1 MRANVD
7 VQECAMQVSQCR
19 LRLRDLPVPGA
30 VCRPG
35 APDSTGKDA
44 NQGEH
49 GGGNGKGGREAQAA
63 ARKTERRSVTTHNA
77 SANGDR
83 GAGERGVQLGRKQVE
98 GDAPGG
104 RQGDGGRRARI
115 SNQPRRTYVSGRST
129 ETGIMPIL
137 ARIWTEASVTTWRG
151 RYGSVISRSC
161 YRGAMTR

>member
-1 MRANVD
+1 MRANID

-49 GGGNGKGGREAQAA
+49 GGGNSKGGREAQAA

-115 SNQPRRTYVSGRST
+115 STHPRGST
-129 ETGIMPIL
+129 SPRGLLRLGSCQSWHAFGQRPPRKLGVTGVVP
-137 ARIWTEASVTTWRG
+137 
-151 RYGSVISRSC
+151 
-161 YRGAMTR
+161 